1 MRRPGASWM
10 PDRLHQRDS
19 TNAGERP
26 TECMLSLALCR
37 KEPGS
42 PKANFEHTGIRAD
55 AAISWALVFAGAPCV
70 AWQRGYSDQSAVP
83 QRGTRGRGLRAEC
96 SHAPSRGRVPTGAPC
111 VAWQRGYSDQSVV
124 PQRRSSGLS
133 LRLSIT
139 LVDRWPVD
147 DVEEGLNVVGTTVL
161 IFEVVGV
168 LPHVEA

>member
-83 QRGTRGRGLRAEC
+83 QRG
-96 SHAPSRGRVPTGAPC
+96 
-111 VAWQRGYSDQSVV
+111 
-124 PQRRSSGLS
+124 SSGLS